1 MSLHSTIAAIST
13 PPGTGA
19 VSMIRVSGEDAFSI
33 FDKIFRKNKNFSLSD
48 APKNT
53 VHFGRIRELG
63 TDVVLDEVVAA
74 VYRAP
79 HSFTGEDT
87 VEIFCHGGAVVTQR
101 VLMEVIRAGA
111 SQAEAG
117 EFSKR
122 AFLNGKLDLSEAEA
136 IIELINARTYS
147 AEVVAAR
154 SLSGGAGRTIK
165 DIRASLIDVL
175 SHILAYIDFPDED
188 LDYIDE
194 AEVMRL
200 ISGAA
205 ERIDALLSTYK
216 SGRAITEGVDCAIV
230 GRENAGKSSVMN
242 RLTGEETSI
251 VTAVPGT
258 TRDVVSKSVSVGRA
272 VLNLLDTAGVRETS
286 DEVERIGVGRAL
298 SAIERA
304 QLVLYVADVTDG
316 RGADG
321 EIISRIKEKP
331 VIVVLNKCDLS
342 GDADNVPG
350 EYARLGE
357 CVRVSAKTGEGFEL
371 LKEKIENMFID
382 SSLDVAR
389 DDIIT
394 AERHFERLTRAREA
408 LSEALDGLH
417 AGMTFDVVS
426 IDIQAAADALGD
438 ISGQSAADEVIDR
451 IFERFCIGK

>member
-1 MSLHSTIAAIST
+1 
-13 PPGTGA
+13 
-19 VSMIRVSGEDAFSI
+19 
-33 FDKIFRKNKNFSLSD
+33 
-48 APKNT
+48 
-53 VHFGRIRELG
+53 
-63 TDVVLDEVVAA
+63 
-74 VYRAP
+74 
-79 HSFTGEDT
+79 
-87 VEIFCHGGAVVTQR
+87 
-101 VLMEVIRAGA
+101 
-111 SQAEAG
+111 
-117 EFSKR
+117 SKR

-188 LDYIDE
+188 VDYIDE

-205 ERIDALLSTYK
+205 SRIDALLSTYK

-304 QLVLYVADVTDG
+304 QLVLYVADVTDS

-342 GDADNVPG
+342 GEDDACA
-350 EYARLGE
+350 EKYANLGE